1 MLNLV
6 LLSFAA
12 FADTFREQQLGFWI
26 AISMVRTQMRTTR
39 GPFRMKSSY
48 LPLTR
53 TLVLTFAAV
62 VLAAGT
68 AAAQCA
74 APSSAGLRLC
84 QPSSGATIYQVPHIE
99 ATATPTSGSINDIKV
114 FIDGKLALENGGPSV
129 DLFEGG
135 VSNGTHHLVVRATD
149 NFGRSYQAAEYFH
162 VTGNLPNC
170 PMSTVGVRICYPAAG
185 QAISQNLPMSIG
197 FKGSAPITR
206 VRAYA
211 GSTLIADF
219 QVDRGQT
226 QIIGQGIG
234 TTAGTHSLNVVA
246 WDSSGHTYKSSVK
259 FKAYYDGS
267 CPPRGDVCT
276 PGIYPDTP
284 QDGQDVGSSF
294 RISAS
299 VQNNTAAI
307 TTMRAYLGS
316 TVVAQSFGPTLD
328 QQVTAPKGTRI
339 LTIQAWDTAGKLY
352 RSTANVN
359 VQ

>member
-1 MLNLV
+1 
-6 LLSFAA
+6 
-12 FADTFREQQLGFWI
+12 
-26 AISMVRTQMRTTR
+26 
-39 GPFRMKSSY
+39 MKSSY

-53 TLVLTFAAV
+53 TLVLTAAAV
-62 VLAAGT
+62 AFSAGT

-74 APSSAGLRLC
+74 APSSAGMRLC

-99 ATATPTSGSINDIKV
+99 ATATPTSGSISNIKV

-170 PMSTVGVRICYPAAG
+170 PVSTVGVRICYPAAG
-185 QAISQNLPMSIG
+185 QVISQNLPMSIG

-206 VRAYA
+206 LRAYA
-211 GSTLIADF
+211 GSTLLADF
-219 QVDRGQT
+219 QIDRGQT
-226 QIIGQGIG
+226 QIIGQGAA
-234 TTAGTHSLNVVA
+234 TTAGTHTLNIVA
-246 WDSSGHTYKSSVK
+246 WDSAGHTYKSSVS

-267 CPPRGDVCT
+267 CPPKGDVCT
-276 PGIYPDTP
+276 PGIYPNTP
-284 QDGQDVGSSF
+284 QDGQDVQSPF
-294 RISAS
+294 RIAAN
-299 VQNNTAAI
+299 VENNPAAI
-307 TTMRAYLGS
+307 TTMRAYLNG

-339 LTIQAWDTAGKLY
+339 LVIQAWDTAGKLY
-352 RSTANVN
+352 RYTANVN